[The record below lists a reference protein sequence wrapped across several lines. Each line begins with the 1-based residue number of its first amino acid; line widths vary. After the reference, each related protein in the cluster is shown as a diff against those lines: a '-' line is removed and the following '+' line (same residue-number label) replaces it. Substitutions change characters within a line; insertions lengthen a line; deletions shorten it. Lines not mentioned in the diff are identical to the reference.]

1 MKKILGTVL
10 LVGLVAMFISCAPTA
25 EVTSGTGGPSIG
37 QAQAEYYNGP
47 KARIA
52 VARFDV
58 KAAKARNIYG
68 YARIGD
74 GLAEMLTTEL
84 FNTNRYIVLE
94 RQQLQDILKEQDLG
108 ASGRVRPE
116 TAAPI
121 GQVEG
126 AEILVY
132 GAVTAFEPNY
142 RGGGGGFVIPGLN
155 VGLGGAAKQAYMA
168 IDLRL
173 VDTRTS
179 RILAATTVE
188 GKSTDYGAIFG
199 AVIGGGTTRM
209 PIGLGG
215 WKNTPMEKAIRV
227 CIKRA
232 VDFVVSRT
240 PPQYYHYNA
249 QGMPVSAPAPQG
261 MQQGGG
267 GLPASQSRP
276 QHQLNR
282 PSQQPVPATQ
292 GSQASSDIVVVKAFK
307 ANIRRSNTTNSP
319 IVTTAK
325 RGEKLVI
332 LQEKGDWY
340 QVQTESGVM
349 GWIYKFLTRPGK

>member
-1 MKKILGTVL
+1 MKRYLGFGL
-10 LVGLVAMFISCAPTA
+10 LVGLVLIVFACAPTA

-58 KAAKARNIYG
+58 KAAKAHDIYG
-68 YARIGD
+68 NYAQIGD

-84 FNTNRYIVLE
+84 FNTNRFIVLE

-108 ASGRVRPE
+108 ASGRVRQD

-155 VGLGGAAKQAYMA
+155 VGLGGGAKQAYMA

-179 RILAATTVE
+179 RILAATSVE

-232 VDFVVSRT
+232 VDFIVSRT
-240 PPQYYHYNA
+240 PPQYFHYNA
-249 QGMPVSAPAPQG
+249 QGMPVSNTSQQG
-261 MQQGGG
+261 GGGG
-267 GLPASQSRP
+267 GLPAPQSQQRP

-282 PSQQPVPATQ
+282 PAEQ
-292 GSQASSDIVVVKAFK
+292 GQGASSDMVVVKAFK
-307 ANIRRSNTTNSP
+307 ANIRKADSTNSP
-319 IVTTAK
+319 IVTTVK

-332 LQEKGDWY
+332 LRKKGDWY

-349 GWIYKFLTRPGK
+349 GWVYKFLTRPSE

>member
-1 MKKILGTVL
+1 MKRYLGIWL
-10 LVGLVAMFISCAPTA
+10 LAGLVVVLFACAPTA

-58 KAAKARNIYG
+58 KAAKARDIYG
-68 YARIGD
+68 YSAKIGD

-108 ASGRVRPE
+108 ASGRVRPN

-142 RGGGGGFVIPGLN
+142 RGGGGGLVIPGLP
-155 VGLGGAAKQAYMA
+155 VGLGGGVKQAYMA

-179 RILAATTVE
+179 RILAATSVE
-188 GKSTDYGAIFG
+188 GKSTDFGAIFG
-199 AVIGGGTTRM
+199 AAIGGGRTRM
-209 PIGLGG
+209 PFGLGG

-232 VDFVVSRT
+232 VDFIVSRT
-240 PPQYYHYNA
+240 PPQYFHYNA
-249 QGMPVSAPAPQG
+249 QGMPVSTAP
-261 MQQGGG
+261 QQGGG
-267 GLPASQSRP
+267 AYAPKNQPQTQPRP
-276 QHQLNR
+276 KQQMNR
-282 PSQQPVPATQ
+282 PAAQN
-292 GSQASSDIVVVKAFK
+292 GGGSSDFVVVKAFK
-307 ANIRRSNTTNSP
+307 ANIRKSYSTSSP
-319 IVTTAK
+319 IVTTVNQ
-325 RGEKLVI
+325 GEKLVI
-332 LQEKGDWY
+332 LRKKGDWY
-340 QVQTESGVM
+340 QVQTESGKM
-349 GWIYKFLTRPGK
+349 GWVYRFLTRPSR

>member
-1 MKKILGTVL
+1 MRRFFELGL
-10 LVGLVAMFISCAPTA
+10 LIGLVVLFLSCAPTA
-25 EVTSGTGGPSIG
+25 EITSGTGGPSMG

-58 KAAKARNIYG
+58 KAAKAHDVYG
-68 YARIGD
+68 YAKIGD
-74 GLAEMLTTEL
+74 GLSEMLTTEL
-84 FNTNRYIVLE
+84 FNTNRFIVLE

-108 ASGRVRPE
+108 ASGRVKPE

-142 RGGGGGFVIPGLN
+142 RGGGGGLVIPGLN
-155 VGLGGAAKQAYMA
+155 VGLGGGAKQAYMA
-168 IDLRL
+168 IDVRV

-227 CIKRA
+227 CIRRA
-232 VDFVVSRT
+232 VDFIVSRT
-240 PPQYYHYNA
+240 PARYFHYNA
-249 QGMPVSAPAPQG
+249 QGMPVNAPQQG
-261 MQQGGG
+261 GGG
-267 GLPASQSRP
+267 GLPAP
-276 QHQLNR
+276 QQQ
-282 PSQQPVPATQ
+282 QQPQNKQPSNRAPAPQ
-292 GSQASSDIVVVKAFK
+292 GNHAPSDMVVVKAFK
-307 ANIRRSNTTNSP
+307 ANIRRASTTNSP

-332 LQEKGDWY
+332 LQKKGDWY

-349 GWIYKFLTRPGK
+349 GWVYKFLTRPSR

>member
-1 MKKILGTVL
+1 MKKLAGIATTIV
-10 LVGLVAMFISCAPTA
+10 LVAMIFSCAPVA
-25 EVTSGTGGPSIG
+25 EVTGGTGGPSIG

-58 KAAKARNIYG
+58 KAAKAPG
-68 YARIGD
+68 EIGD
-74 GLAEMLTTEL
+74 GLAEMLTTAL
-84 FNTNRYIVLE
+84 FNTNRFIVLE

-142 RGGGGGFVIPGLN
+142 RGGGGGLVIPGLN
-155 VGLGGAAKQAYMA
+155 VGLGGGAKQAYMA

-188 GKSTDYGAIFG
+188 GRSTDYGAIFG
-199 AVIGGGTTRM
+199 AIIGGGTTRM

-227 CIKRA
+227 CIKKA
-232 VDFVVSRT
+232 VDFIVSRT
-240 PPQYYHYNA
+240 PPNYFHYNA
-249 QGMPVSAPAPQG
+249 QGMPISGTPAYGQGGAYHHPEQPQAPAG
-261 MQQGGG
+261 
-267 GLPASQSRP
+267 STRP
-276 QHQLNR
+276 VSETA
-282 PSQQPVPATQ
+282 PS
-292 GSQASSDIVVVKAFK
+292 GNSDYVIVKAFK
-307 ANIRRSNTTNSP
+307 ANLRKSPTTESP
-319 IVTTAK
+319 VVGHASQ
-325 RGEKLVI
+325 GEELVV
-332 LQEKGDWY
+332 LERKADWY
-340 QVQTESGVM
+340 YVQTKSGTM
-349 GWIYKFLTRPGK
+349 GWIYKILTRPKR

>member
-1 MKKILGTVL
+1 MKRFLEFGVL
-10 LVGLVAMFISCAPTA
+10 IALAVLFLSCAPTA
-25 EVTSGTGGPSIG
+25 EVTSGAGGPSIG

-52 VARFDV
+52 VARFDI
-58 KAAKARNIYG
+58 KAAKAPYE
-68 YARIGD
+68 IGE
-74 GLAEMLTTEL
+74 GLSEMLTTEL

-94 RQQLQDILKEQDLG
+94 RQQLEDILKEQDLG
-108 ASGRVRPE
+108 ASGRVKPE

-126 AEILVY
+126 AELLVY

-142 RGGGGGFVIPGLN
+142 RGGGGGLVIPGLN
-155 VGLGGAAKQAYMA
+155 VGLGGGAKQAYMA
-168 IDLRL
+168 IDVRV

-232 VDFVVSRT
+232 VDFIVSRT
-240 PPQYYHYNA
+240 PAQYFHYNA
-249 QGMPVSAPAPQG
+249 QGLPVNAPQQG
-261 MQQGGG
+261 GGSHSGGG
-267 GLPASQSRP
+267 GLPSP
-276 QHQLNR
+276 QQ
-282 PSQQPVPATQ
+282 QQPQQKQPSNMVPSSQ
-292 GSQASSDIVVVKAFK
+292 NSQATNDLVVVKAFK
-307 ANIRRSNTTNSP
+307 ANIRKASSTNSP
-319 IVTTAK
+319 VVTTAK

-332 LQEKGDWY
+332 LREKGDWY

-349 GWIYKFLTRPGK
+349 GWIYKYLTRSSR

>member
-1 MKKILGTVL
+1 MKKLAGIAVIFI
-10 LVGLVAMFISCAPTA
+10 LVAMIFSCAPVA
-25 EVTSGTGGPSIG
+25 EVTGGTGGPSIG

-58 KAAKARNIYG
+58 KAAKAPG
-68 YARIGD
+68 EIGD
-74 GLAEMLTTEL
+74 GLAEMLTTAL
-84 FNTNRYIVLE
+84 FNTNRFIVLE

-132 GAVTAFEPNY
+132 GA
-142 RGGGGGFVIPGLN
+142 N
-155 VGLGGAAKQAYMA
+155 VGLGGGAKQAYMA

-188 GKSTDYGAIFG
+188 GRSTDYGAIVG
-199 AVIGGGTTRM
+199 AIIGGGRTRM

-227 CIKRA
+227 CIKKA
-232 VDFVVSRT
+232 VDFIVSRT
-240 PPQYYHYNA
+240 PPNYFHYNA
-249 QGMPVSAPAPQG
+249 QGMPISGTPAYGQGGAYHHPEQPQAPAG
-261 MQQGGG
+261 S
-267 GLPASQSRP
+267 A
-276 QHQLNR
+276 
-282 PSQQPVPATQ
+282 QPVS
-292 GSQASSDIVVVKAFK
+292 SQAPAGNSDYVVVKAFK
-307 ANIRRSNTTNSP
+307 ANLRKSP
-319 IVTTAK
+319 TTASPVVGHASQ
-325 RGEKLVI
+325 GEELVV
-332 LQEKGDWY
+332 LERKADWY
-340 QVQTESGVM
+340 YVQTKSGTM
-349 GWIYKFLTRPGK
+349 GWIYKILTRPKR